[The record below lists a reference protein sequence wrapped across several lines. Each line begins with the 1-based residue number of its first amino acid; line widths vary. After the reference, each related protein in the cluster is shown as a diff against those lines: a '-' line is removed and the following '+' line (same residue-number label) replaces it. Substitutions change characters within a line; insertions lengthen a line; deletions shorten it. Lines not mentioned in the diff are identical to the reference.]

1 MPVCMRGLATPSCHV
16 SYSASMYRQ
25 TQSVLDDESRLALA
39 PRVLPAF
46 D

>member
-1 MPVCMRGLATPSCHV
+1 L
-16 SYSASMYRQ
+16 YRQ